1 MNMTDLALMFLVGV
15 PVVALAS
22 FLVSFTIAERKYA
35 KVKETARMTDLRDRM
50 TSLRRKSDKIG

>member
-22 FLVSFTIAERKYA
+22 FLVSFTIAERKYVKA
-35 KVKETARMTDLRDRM
+35 KETMRMASLRDRM
-50 TSLRRKSDKIG
+50 TSLRRKSDVK